1 MKIGLAVAE
10 CINSEINHNLSQIL
24 KYLDI
29 AKVNK
34 IDYIFLGES
43 FLQGFDSLEW
53 SFETDR
59 TIAVSRDNNII
70 KMIKDVARKNNVGV
84 GFGYF
89 ELYNQAIYSSYLVVG
104 QNGEEIINYRRV
116 SKGWKE
122 YAKTDSYYKEGENI
136 NSFIIHE
143 NHFSVAL
150 CGDLWDEET
159 LTTFMTD
166 TVRNS
171 NLLWPVHVDFSLEE
185 WSNQLK
191 EYHNQ
196 ALLFSKNVFLI
207 NNILKPSAHGGAFK
221 ISETG
226 IEKIGFDL
234 EEMLI
239 VDL

>member
-10 CINSEINHNLSQIL
+10 CINGDINHNLSQIL
-24 KYLDI
+24 KYLNI
-29 AKVNK
+29 AKANE
-34 IDYIFLGES
+34 IDYIFFGES

-70 KMIKDVARKNNVGV
+70 KMIKDVASKNNVGV

-89 ELYNQAIYSSYLVVG
+89 ELYNQAIYSSYLVVDK
-104 QNGEEIINYRRV
+104 NGEEIINYRRV
-116 SKGWKE
+116 SKGWRE
-122 YAKTDSYYKEGENI
+122 YAKTDLHYKEGENI
-136 NSFIIHE
+136 NSFNIQGS
-143 NHFSVAL
+143 HFSVAL

-159 LTTFMTD
+159 QISFMTD
-166 TVRNS
+166 KVRNS

-207 NNILKPSAHGGAFK
+207 NNILKPGAHGGAFK
-221 ISETG
+221 FSNNEIK
-226 IEKIGFDL
+226 KIGFDL
-234 EEMLI
+234 EKILI
-239 VDL
+239 IDL

>member
-10 CINSEINHNLSQIL
+10 CISGDINHNVSQIL
-24 KYLDI
+24 KYLNI
-29 AKVNK
+29 AQAKQ
-34 IDYIFLGES
+34 IDYIFFGES

-53 SFETDR
+53 SFEIDR
-59 TIAVSRDNNII
+59 TIAVSRENNFI
-70 KMIKDVARKNNVGV
+70 KTIKDEAKKNNVGV

-89 ELYNQAIYSSYLVVG
+89 ELDDQSIYSSYLIIEK
-104 QNGEEIINYRRV
+104 NGEDILNYQRI

-122 YAKTDSYYKEGENI
+122 YSKTDSHYKEGESIYSFNI
-136 NSFIIHE
+136 QGR
-143 NHFSVAL
+143 HFSVAL

-159 LTTFMTD
+159 WTTFMTD
-166 TVRNS
+166 KVRNS

-207 NNILKPSAHGGAFK
+207 NNILKPGAHGGAFK
-221 ISETG
+221 FCETG
-226 IEKIGFDL
+226 IKKIGFDL
-234 EEMLI
+234 EEILI
-239 VDL
+239 IDF

>member
-10 CINSEINHNLSQIL
+10 CINGDINHNLSQIL

-29 AKVNK
+29 AQVNE
-34 IDYIFLGES
+34 IDYIFFGES

-53 SFETDR
+53 SFETDQ
-59 TIAVSRDNNII
+59 TVAISRNSNII
-70 KMIKDVARKNNVGV
+70 KMIKDEAKKNNVGV

-89 ELYNQAIYSSYLVVG
+89 ELYNQAIYSSYLIVEK
-104 QNGEEIINYRRV
+104 NGEEIINYRRV

-122 YAKTDSYYKEGENI
+122 CTKTDLHYKEGVYI
-136 NSFIIHE
+136 NSFNIQGS
-143 NHFSVAL
+143 HFSIAL
-150 CGDLWDEET
+150 CGDLWDEKT
-159 LTTFMTD
+159 RITFMTD
-166 TVRNS
+166 KVRNS

-221 ISETG
+221 FSETG
-226 IEKIGFDL
+226 IKKIAFDL
-234 EEMLI
+234 EKILI
-239 VDL
+239 IDL